1 MRTTTSVNHAGTRER
16 DRFELDI
23 VCPNCGASGGA
34 RVFEGREFRVEA
46 YPHGFSEKQ
55 RSIHRHE
62 TKVRCECDQEFYLI

>member
-34 RVFEGREFRVEA
+34 RVFEAGIQGGGVSARFLRETAVNSLSRNQGSMRV
-46 YPHGFSEKQ
+46 
-55 RSIHRHE
+55 
-62 TKVRCECDQEFYLI
+62 